1 LFEVDE
7 AATRIREEADP
18 DANIIVGASFD
29 ESLEGI
35 VRVSVVATGIDN
47 PDPTCQTQPAESLL
61 TELAGRLR
69 NVSRHVASRIERNAP
84 LPPQL
89 ESPSAQPA
97 PRHPSG
103 RPANPNSEYTTAPQR
118 LDPYGRPSPVR
129 NAIEERVL
137 DIPAF
142 LRRKAS

>member
-1 LFEVDE
+1 M
-7 AATRIREEADP
+7 
-18 DANIIVGASFD
+18 
-29 ESLEGI
+29 
-35 VRVSVVATGIDN
+35 VATGIDN

-69 NVSRHVASRIERNAP
+69 NVSRHIAGRIERNAP

-89 ESPSAQPA
+89 ESPPALPAARQPA
-97 PRHPSG
+97 G
-103 RPANPNSEYTTAPQR
+103 RPANPNSEYARHAAPQG

-129 NAIEERVL
+129 DAIEERVL